1 MDFYYWFYGFINL
14 ERVMSK
20 FQFGKTKVAKTAES
34 IREDN
39 EQGSTPL
46 VPVTPDTNQQ
56 QKEQT
61 EEQVKEQTSEE
72 SQPQVE
78 ERKPEVQKEQPKKE
92 QLKEEKPKK
101 KKPEVQAEQVKEEK
115 LEAPAQPKDEPQQTQ
130 ESSEP
135 ADTPPAPNKAL
146 AAIRDKSAT
155 NGIVVNVPMEDYF
168 QLMMLKKIEKKT
180 LKELALQAIHEF
192 VERNRV
198 M

>member
-1 MDFYYWFYGFINL
+1 
-14 ERVMSK
+14 MSN
-20 FQFGKTKVAKTAES
+20 FQFGKTKVAKTAKS
-34 IREDN
+34 IRDDN
-39 EQGSTPL
+39 EQGGAPL
-46 VPVTPDTNQQ
+46 IPVTPDTNQQ

-61 EEQVKEQTSEE
+61 EEQVKEQKPKEY
-72 SQPQVE
+72 QPQVE
-78 ERKPEVQKEQPKKE
+78 ERKSEVQKEQPKEE
-92 QLKEEKPKK
+92 QSKEEKPKEE
-101 KKPEVQAEQVKEEK
+101 KPEVQAEQVKKEK
-115 LEAPAQPKDEPQQTQ
+115 PEAPAQPKNEPQQTQ

-135 ADTPPAPNKAL
+135 ADTPTVPNRAL
-146 AAIRDKSAT
+146 AAIKDKNTT

>member
-1 MDFYYWFYGFINL
+1 
-14 ERVMSK
+14 MSN
-20 FQFGKTKVAKTAES
+20 FQFGKTKVAKTAKS
-34 IREDN
+34 IRDDN
-39 EQGSTPL
+39 EQGGAPL
-46 VPVTPDTNQQ
+46 IPVTPDNDQQ
-56 QKEQT
+56 QNVSS
-61 EEQVKEQTSEE
+61 EEQVEEQKPKK

-78 ERKPEVQKEQPKKE
+78 ERKSEVQEEKP
-92 QLKEEKPKK
+92 KEEKPKEEN
-101 KKPEVQAEQVKEEK
+101 PEVLAEQVKKEK
-115 LEAPAQPKDEPQQTQ
+115 PEAPAQPKDEPQQTQ

-135 ADTPPAPNKAL
+135 ADTPPVPNKAL
-146 AAIRDKSAT
+146 SAIRDKSAT

>member
-1 MDFYYWFYGFINL
+1 
-14 ERVMSK
+14 MSK
-20 FQFGKTKVAKTAES
+20 FQFGKTKVKKTAES

-39 EQGSTPL
+39 EQGGTPL
-46 VPVTPDTNQQ
+46 IPVTPDTHQQ
-56 QKEQT
+56 QEEQAKEQ
-61 EEQVKEQTSEE
+61 EKEQEKEQVKEQTPEE

-78 ERKPEVQKEQPKKE
+78 DRKPKVQEEQP
-92 QLKEEKPKK
+92 KEEKPEEEKL
-101 KKPEVQAEQVKEEK
+101 EAQAEQVKEEK
-115 LEAPAQPKDEPQQTQ
+115 PEAPAQPKDELQQTP
-130 ESSEP
+130 ENSDS
-135 ADTPPAPNKAL
+135 ADTPPVPNKAL

>member
-1 MDFYYWFYGFINL
+1 
-14 ERVMSK
+14 MSK
-20 FQFGKTKVAKTAES
+20 FQFGKTKVQKTAES
-34 IREDN
+34 IREDK
-39 EQGSTPL
+39 EQGGTPL
-46 VPVTPDTNQQ
+46 IPVTPDTNQQ
-56 QKEQT
+56 QEEQT
-61 EEQVKEQTSEE
+61 EEQVKEQNPEE

-78 ERKPEVQKEQPKKE
+78 EPKPDVQEEQQKKEQPKREQPKE
-92 QLKEEKPKK
+92 EKSEAQAEQIKEEKP
-101 KKPEVQAEQVKEEK
+101 
-115 LEAPAQPKDEPQQTQ
+115 EAPAQPKDEPQQTQ

-135 ADTPPAPNKAL
+135 ADTPPVPNKAL

>member
-1 MDFYYWFYGFINL
+1 
-14 ERVMSK
+14 MSN

-34 IREDN
+34 IREDK
-39 EQGSTPL
+39 EQGGIPL

-56 QKEQT
+56 QNVSS
-61 EEQVKEQTSEE
+61 EEQVEEQKTETPEQNVKEQ
-72 SQPQVE
+72 Q
-78 ERKPEVQKEQPKKE
+78 PEVRHRLRRPQQD
-92 QLKEEKPKK
+92 Q
-101 KKPEVQAEQVKEEK
+101 
-115 LEAPAQPKDEPQQTQ
+115 APAEV
-130 ESSEP
+130 
-135 ADTPPAPNKAL
+135 ADAAPVTNKAL
-146 AAIRDKSAT
+146 AAIKDKGTT

>member
-1 MDFYYWFYGFINL
+1 
-14 ERVMSK
+14 MSK

-34 IREDN
+34 IREDK
-39 EQGSTPL
+39 EQGGTPL

-56 QKEQT
+56 QEEQA
-61 EEQVKEQTSEE
+61 EEQVKEQKPEE
-72 SQPQVE
+72 SQPQFE
-78 ERKPEVQKEQPKKE
+78 EPKPEVQEEQTKGEQP
-92 QLKEEKPKK
+92 KEEKP
-101 KKPEVQAEQVKEEK
+101 EAQAEQVKEEK
-115 LEAPAQPKDEPQQTQ
+115 PEAPAQPKDEPQQTL

-135 ADTPPAPNKAL
+135 ADTPPVPNKAL

>member
-1 MDFYYWFYGFINL
+1 
-14 ERVMSK
+14 MSK
-20 FQFGKTKVAKTAES
+20 FQFGKTKVQKTAES
-34 IREDN
+34 IRDDK

-46 VPVTPDTNQQ
+46 VPVMPDTHQQ
-56 QKEQT
+56 QEEQT
-61 EEQVKEQTSEE
+61 EEKEQVKEQKPEE

-78 ERKPEVQKEQPKKE
+78 ERKPEVQEEQPKGE
-92 QLKEEKPKK
+92 QPKEEKPKEEK
-101 KKPEVQAEQVKEEK
+101 SEAQAEQVKEEK
-115 LEAPAQPKDEPQQTQ
+115 PETPAQPNDEPQQTQ
-130 ESSEP
+130 ESSES
-135 ADTPPAPNKAL
+135 ADTPPVPNKAL

>member
-1 MDFYYWFYGFINL
+1 
-14 ERVMSK
+14 MSK
-20 FQFGKTKVAKTAES
+20 FQFGKTKVKKTAES

-39 EQGSTPL
+39 EQGGTPL
-46 VPVTPDTNQQ
+46 IPVTPDTNQQ
-56 QKEQT
+56 QEEQAKEQ
-61 EEQVKEQTSEE
+61 EKEQVKEQNPEE

-78 ERKPEVQKEQPKKE
+78 DRKPQVPQEQT
-92 QLKEEKPKK
+92 KEEKPKEEK
-101 KKPEVQAEQVKEEK
+101 LEAQAEQVKEEK
-115 LEAPAQPKDEPQQTQ
+115 PEAPAQPKDELQQTP
-130 ESSEP
+130 ENSDS
-135 ADTPPAPNKAL
+135 ADTPPVPNKAL

>member
-1 MDFYYWFYGFINL
+1 
-14 ERVMSK
+14 MSK
-20 FQFGKTKVAKTAES
+20 FQFGKTKVKKTAES

-39 EQGSTPL
+39 EQGGAPL
-46 VPVTPDTNQQ
+46 IPVTPDANQQ
-56 QKEQT
+56 QEEQAKEQ
-61 EEQVKEQTSEE
+61 EKDQVKEQNPEE
-72 SQPQVE
+72 SQSQVDDH
-78 ERKPEVQKEQPKKE
+78 KPKVQEEQP
-92 QLKEEKPKK
+92 KEEKPEEEKLGA
-101 KKPEVQAEQVKEEK
+101 QAEQVKEEK
-115 LEAPAQPKDEPQQTQ
+115 PEAPAQPKDELQQTP
-130 ESSEP
+130 ENSDS
-135 ADTPPAPNKAL
+135 ADTPPVPNKAL

>member
-1 MDFYYWFYGFINL
+1 
-14 ERVMSK
+14 MSK
-20 FQFGKTKVAKTAES
+20 FQFGKTKVKKTAES

-39 EQGSTPL
+39 EQGGTPL
-46 VPVTPDTNQQ
+46 IPVTPDTNQQ
-56 QKEQT
+56 QEEQAKEQ
-61 EEQVKEQTSEE
+61 EKEQVKEQTPEE

-78 ERKPEVQKEQPKKE
+78 DRKPKVQEEQP
-92 QLKEEKPKK
+92 KEEKPEEEKL
-101 KKPEVQAEQVKEEK
+101 EDQAEQVMEEK
-115 LEAPAQPKDEPQQTQ
+115 PEAPAQPKDELQQTP
-130 ESSEP
+130 ENSDS
-135 ADTPPAPNKAL
+135 ADTPPVPNKAL

>member
-1 MDFYYWFYGFINL
+1 
-14 ERVMSK
+14 MSK
-20 FQFGKTKVAKTAES
+20 FQFGKTKVAKPAES
-34 IREDN
+34 IREDK
-39 EQGSTPL
+39 EQGGTPL

-56 QKEQT
+56 QEEQT
-61 EEQVKEQTSEE
+61 EEQVKEQKPEE

-78 ERKPEVQKEQPKKE
+78 EPKPEVQ
-92 QLKEEKPKK
+92 EEKPKEV
-101 KKPEVQAEQVKEEK
+101 KPEAQAEQVKEEK
-115 LEAPAQPKDEPQQTQ
+115 PEAPAQLKDEPQQTQ

-135 ADTPPAPNKAL
+135 ADTPPVPNKAL

>member
-1 MDFYYWFYGFINL
+1 
-14 ERVMSK
+14 MSK
-20 FQFGKTKVAKTAES
+20 FQFGKTKVKKTAES

-39 EQGSTPL
+39 EQGGAPL
-46 VPVTPDTNQQ
+46 IPVTPDTNQQ
-56 QKEQT
+56 QEEQAKEQ
-61 EEQVKEQTSEE
+61 EKEQVKEQKPEE

-78 ERKPEVQKEQPKKE
+78 DRKPKVQEEQP
-92 QLKEEKPKK
+92 KEEKPKEEQPK
-101 KKPEVQAEQVKEEK
+101 GEKPEVLAEQVKKEK
-115 LEAPAQPKDEPQQTQ
+115 PEAPAQPKDEPQQTQ

-135 ADTPPAPNKAL
+135 ADTPPVPNKAL
-146 AAIRDKSAT
+146 AAIKDKNTT

>member
-1 MDFYYWFYGFINL
+1 
-14 ERVMSK
+14 MSK

-39 EQGSTPL
+39 EQGGTPL

-56 QKEQT
+56 HEEQT
-61 EEQVKEQTSEE
+61 EDQVKEQKPEE

-78 ERKPEVQKEQPKKE
+78 ERKPEVQKEQPK
-92 QLKEEKPKK
+92 EEKPKG
-101 KKPEVQAEQVKEEK
+101 KKPEAQAEQVKEEK
-115 LEAPAQPKDEPQQTQ
+115 PEAPAPPKDEPQQTQ

>member
-1 MDFYYWFYGFINL
+1 
-14 ERVMSK
+14 MSK
-20 FQFGKTKVAKTAES
+20 FQFGKTKVQKTAES
-34 IREDN
+34 IREDK
-39 EQGSTPL
+39 EQGGTPL
-46 VPVTPDTNQQ
+46 IPVTPDTNQQ
-56 QKEQT
+56 QEEQT
-61 EEQVKEQTSEE
+61 EEQVKEQNPEE

-78 ERKPEVQKEQPKKE
+78 EPKPEVQKEQPEEEKPEEVKPEAQAE
-92 QLKEEKPKK
+92 QMKEEKP
-101 KKPEVQAEQVKEEK
+101 
-115 LEAPAQPKDEPQQTQ
+115 EAPAQPKDEPQQTQ
-130 ESSEP
+130 ESSGS
-135 ADTPPAPNKAL
+135 ADTPPVPNKAL

>member
-1 MDFYYWFYGFINL
+1 
-14 ERVMSK
+14 MSK
-20 FQFGKTKVAKTAES
+20 FQFGKTKVKKTAES
-34 IREDN
+34 IREDK
-39 EQGSTPL
+39 EQGGTPL
-46 VPVTPDTNQQ
+46 IPVTPDTNQQ
-56 QKEQT
+56 QEEQAKEQ
-61 EEQVKEQTSEE
+61 EKEQVKEQNPEE

-78 ERKPEVQKEQPKKE
+78 DRKPKVQEEQP
-92 QLKEEKPKK
+92 KEEKPEEEKL
-101 KKPEVQAEQVKEEK
+101 EAQAEQVKEEK
-115 LEAPAQPKDEPQQTQ
+115 PEAPAQPKDELQQTP
-130 ESSEP
+130 ENSDS
-135 ADTPPAPNKAL
+135 ADTPQVPNKAL

>member
-1 MDFYYWFYGFINL
+1 
-14 ERVMSK
+14 MSK
-20 FQFGKTKVAKTAES
+20 FQFGKTKVKKTAES

-39 EQGSTPL
+39 EQGGAPL
-46 VPVTPDTNQQ
+46 IPVTPDTNQQ
-56 QKEQT
+56 QEEQAKEQ
-61 EEQVKEQTSEE
+61 EKEQEKEQVKEQNPEE
-72 SQPQVE
+72 SQPQVDDH
-78 ERKPEVQKEQPKKE
+78 KPKVQKEQPK
-92 QLKEEKPKK
+92 EEKPEEEKL
-101 KKPEVQAEQVKEEK
+101 EAQAEQVKEEK
-115 LEAPAQPKDEPQQTQ
+115 PEAPAQPKDELQQTP
-130 ESSEP
+130 ENSDS
-135 ADTPPAPNKAL
+135 ADTPPVPNKAL

>member
-1 MDFYYWFYGFINL
+1 
-14 ERVMSK
+14 MSK
-20 FQFGKTKVAKTAES
+20 FQFGKTKVKKTAES

-39 EQGSTPL
+39 EQGGTPL
-46 VPVTPDTNQQ
+46 IPVTPDTNQQ
-56 QKEQT
+56 QEEQAKEQ
-61 EEQVKEQTSEE
+61 EKEQEKEQVKEQTPEE

-78 ERKPEVQKEQPKKE
+78 DRKPKVH
-92 QLKEEKPKK
+92 EEKPKEEK
-101 KKPEVQAEQVKEEK
+101 LEAQAEQVKEEK
-115 LEAPAQPKDEPQQTQ
+115 MEAPAQPKDELQQTP
-130 ESSEP
+130 ENSDL
-135 ADTPPAPNKAL
+135 ADTPPVPNKAL

>member
-1 MDFYYWFYGFINL
+1 
-14 ERVMSK
+14 MSK
-20 FQFGKTKVAKTAES
+20 FQFGKTKVQKTAES
-34 IREDN
+34 IREDK
-39 EQGSTPL
+39 EQGGTPL
-46 VPVTPDTNQQ
+46 IPVTPDTNQQ
-56 QKEQT
+56 QEEQT
-61 EEQVKEQTSEE
+61 EEQVKEQNPEE

-78 ERKPEVQKEQPKKE
+78 EPKPDVQEEQQKKEQPKREQPKE
-92 QLKEEKPKK
+92 EKSEAQAEQMKEEKP
-101 KKPEVQAEQVKEEK
+101 
-115 LEAPAQPKDEPQQTQ
+115 EAPAQPKDEPQQTQ

-135 ADTPPAPNKAL
+135 ADTPTVPNKAL

>member
-1 MDFYYWFYGFINL
+1 
-14 ERVMSK
+14 MSN

-34 IREDN
+34 IREDK
-39 EQGSTPL
+39 EQGGTPL

-56 QKEQT
+56 QNVSS
-61 EEQVKEQTSEE
+61 EEQVEEQKTETPEQNVKEQ
-72 SQPQVE
+72 Q
-78 ERKPEVQKEQPKKE
+78 PEVRHR
-92 QLKEEKPKK
+92 LRR
-101 KKPEVQAEQVKEEK
+101 
-115 LEAPAQPKDEPQQTQ
+115 PQQAQT
-130 ESSEP
+130 P
-135 ADTPPAPNKAL
+135 AEAADAAPVTNKAL
-146 AAIRDKSAT
+146 AAIKDKGTT

>member
-1 MDFYYWFYGFINL
+1 
-14 ERVMSK
+14 MSN

-34 IREDN
+34 IREDK
-39 EQGSTPL
+39 EQGGTPL

-56 QKEQT
+56 QNVSS
-61 EEQVKEQTSEE
+61 EEQVEEQKTETPEQNMKEQ
-72 SQPQVE
+72 Q
-78 ERKPEVQKEQPKKE
+78 PEVRHRLRRPQQD
-92 QLKEEKPKK
+92 Q
-101 KKPEVQAEQVKEEK
+101 
-115 LEAPAQPKDEPQQTQ
+115 APAEA
-130 ESSEP
+130 
-135 ADTPPAPNKAL
+135 ADAAPVTNKAL
-146 AAIRDKSAT
+146 AAIKDKGTT

>member
-1 MDFYYWFYGFINL
+1 
-14 ERVMSK
+14 MSK
-20 FQFGKTKVAKTAES
+20 FQFGKTKVQKTAES
-34 IREDN
+34 IREDK
-39 EQGSTPL
+39 EQGGTPL
-46 VPVTPDTNQQ
+46 IPVTPDTNQQ
-56 QKEQT
+56 QEEQT
-61 EEQVKEQTSEE
+61 EEQVKEQNPEE
-72 SQPQVE
+72 SQPKVE
-78 ERKPEVQKEQPKKE
+78 EPKPDVQEEQQKKEQPKREQPKE
-92 QLKEEKPKK
+92 EKSEAQAEQMKEEKP
-101 KKPEVQAEQVKEEK
+101 
-115 LEAPAQPKDEPQQTQ
+115 EAPAQPKDEPQQTQ

-135 ADTPPAPNKAL
+135 ADTPPVPNKAL

>member
-1 MDFYYWFYGFINL
+1 
-14 ERVMSK
+14 MSK

-34 IREDN
+34 IRDDN
-39 EQGSTPL
+39 EQGSAPL
-46 VPVTPDTNQQ
+46 IPVTPDTDQQ

-61 EEQVKEQTSEE
+61 EEQVKEQKPEE

-78 ERKPEVQKEQPKKE
+78 ERKPEVQKEQPKEEKP
-92 QLKEEKPKK
+92 KEEKPEEE
-101 KKPEVQAEQVKEEK
+101 KPEVQAEEVREEK
-115 LEAPAQPKDEPQQTQ
+115 PKAPAQQKDEPQQTQ
-130 ESSEP
+130 ENSEST
-135 ADTPPAPNKAL
+135 DTPPVPNKAL

>member
-1 MDFYYWFYGFINL
+1 
-14 ERVMSK
+14 MSK
-20 FQFGKTKVAKTAES
+20 FQFGKTKVKKTAES

-39 EQGSTPL
+39 EQGGTPL
-46 VPVTPDTNQQ
+46 IPVTPDTNQKQ
-56 QKEQT
+56 EEQAKEQ
-61 EEQVKEQTSEE
+61 EQVKEQTPEE

-78 ERKPEVQKEQPKKE
+78 DRKPKVQEE
-92 QLKEEKPKK
+92 QLKEEKPEEEKL
-101 KKPEVQAEQVKEEK
+101 EDQAEQVKEEK
-115 LEAPAQPKDEPQQTQ
+115 PEAPAQPKDEPQQTP
-130 ESSEP
+130 ENSDS
-135 ADTPPAPNKAL
+135 ADTPTVPNKAL

>member
-1 MDFYYWFYGFINL
+1 
-14 ERVMSK
+14 MSK
-20 FQFGKTKVAKTAES
+20 FQFGKTKVKKTAES

-39 EQGSTPL
+39 EQGGAPL
-46 VPVTPDTNQQ
+46 IPVTPDTNQQ
-56 QKEQT
+56 QEEQAKEQ
-61 EEQVKEQTSEE
+61 EKEQVKEQKPEE
-72 SQPQVE
+72 SQPQVDDH
-78 ERKPEVQKEQPKKE
+78 KPKVQEEQP
-92 QLKEEKPKK
+92 KEEKPEEEKL
-101 KKPEVQAEQVKEEK
+101 EAQAEQVKGEK
-115 LEAPAQPKDEPQQTQ
+115 PEAPAQPKDELQQTP
-130 ESSEP
+130 ENSDS
-135 ADTPPAPNKAL
+135 ADTPPVPNKAL

>member
-1 MDFYYWFYGFINL
+1 
-14 ERVMSK
+14 MSK
-20 FQFGKTKVAKTAES
+20 FQFGKTKVQKTAES
-34 IREDN
+34 IREDK
-39 EQGSTPL
+39 EQGGTPL

-56 QKEQT
+56 QEEQT
-61 EEQVKEQTSEE
+61 EEQVKEQNPEE

-78 ERKPEVQKEQPKKE
+78 EPKPDVQEEQQKKEQPKREQPKE
-92 QLKEEKPKK
+92 EKSEAQAEQMKEEKP
-101 KKPEVQAEQVKEEK
+101 
-115 LEAPAQPKDEPQQTQ
+115 EAPAQPKDEPQQTQ

-135 ADTPPAPNKAL
+135 ADTPPVPNKAL

>member
-1 MDFYYWFYGFINL
+1 
-14 ERVMSK
+14 MSK

-34 IREDN
+34 IRDDN
-39 EQGSTPL
+39 EQGSAPL
-46 VPVTPDTNQQ
+46 IPVTPDTDQQ

-61 EEQVKEQTSEE
+61 EEQVKEQKPEE

-78 ERKPEVQKEQPKKE
+78 ERKPEVQKEQPK
-92 QLKEEKPKK
+92 EEKPKEE
-101 KKPEVQAEQVKEEK
+101 KPEVQAEQVKEETPK
-115 LEAPAQPKDEPQQTQ
+115 APAQQKDEPQQTQ
-130 ESSEP
+130 ENSEST
-135 ADTPPAPNKAL
+135 ATPPVPIKAL
-146 AAIRDKSAT
+146 AAIKDKNTT

>member
-1 MDFYYWFYGFINL
+1 
-14 ERVMSK
+14 MSK

-34 IREDN
+34 IREDK
-39 EQGSTPL
+39 EQGGTPL

-56 QKEQT
+56 QEEQT
-61 EEQVKEQTSEE
+61 EEQVKEQNPEE
-72 SQPQVE
+72 SQPQFE
-78 ERKPEVQKEQPKKE
+78 ESKPEVQEEQTKGEQP
-92 QLKEEKPKK
+92 KEEKP
-101 KKPEVQAEQVKEEK
+101 EAQAEQVKEEK
-115 LEAPAQPKDEPQQTQ
+115 PETPAQPKDEPQQTQ

-135 ADTPPAPNKAL
+135 ADTPPVPNKAL